1 MNHIDKI
8 SVVMAVYKNDN
19 DLFFKEAVKSL
30 LQQTYLPSEIIIV
43 VDGPVSKNI
52 DDLLARLSNNKL
64 FIIIRLP
71 ENKGLAIALNIG
83 IRKANYN
90 LIARMDS
97 DDISHPER
105 FAKQIDFL
113 SKNPKVDIVGTWID
127 EFIDNIENI
136 RSTRKVPEEHS
147 DIISYLKGRCPL
159 NHPTVIFRKES
170 VLQSGNYL
178 ECHLKEDLYLW
189 LRFYKNNFVFANIQE
204 SLLFFRTSND
214 VFRRRGGIK
223 YAKSELKM
231 FNYRY
236 QIGLINIYEYIYFNS
251 VTIPIRLM
259 PPIWRSLIYKY
270 LLR

>member
-1 MNHIDKI
+1 MVKEI
-8 SVVMAVYKNDN
+8 SVLMSVYENDN
-19 DLFFKEAVKSL
+19 VFFFEQSVDSL
-30 LQQTYLPSEIIIV
+30 LNQTHLPSEIIIV
-43 VDGPVSKNI
+43 VDGPIGKDI
-52 DDLLARLSNNKL
+52 DDLLAKLSNNKL
-64 FIIIRLP
+64 FVIIRLH
-71 ENKGLAIALNIG
+71 ENKGLAIAMNIG
-83 IRKANYN
+83 VRKAKYN

-113 SKNPKVDIVGTWID
+113 AKNLEVDIVGTWID
-127 EFIDNIENI
+127 EFIGNVENI
-136 RSTRKVPEEHS
+136 ISTRKVPEEHS

-189 LRFYKNNFVFANIQE
+189 LRLYKNNFIFANIPE

-236 QIGLINIYEYIYFNS
+236 QIGLINLLEYLYFNS

-259 PPIWRSLIYKY
+259 PPILRSLIYKF